1 MGITYMSK
9 IEIKPIRIMSTP
21 VDSGGC
27 GWYRIRQPF
36 EMIQRFTN
44 SDTHVIDQQKDDM
57 VEVSKAM
64 QMANILVT
72 RPGGEI
78 GIKQI
83 LSMPEYIGKSWALD
97 IDDNTELI
105 SPYSNHY
112 EEYGTK
118 EVKHN
123 GKDLW
128 KDGVGGFSIEKNKK
142 RLADHIW
149 GLKNANLV
157 TVTTNRLKE
166 YASQYNKNVAV
177 LPNCI
182 NFENWW
188 KLDLMPNQQL
198 RVGWSGGSSHYEDL
212 YSIREPL
219 NKLMREFQFKFVYFG
234 HGFPGIIDE
243 DNKHLL
249 ESHSWVPF
257 EGHSFR
263 SMCMALDIAIIP
275 LDDLKFNQYKSSIK
289 WYEMS
294 AMGVPSVVKNILPYS
309 ENITDSNSMRYR
321 TEKEFYDALKTLLL
335 MPDKRLEIGGNAY
348 SYVLANRD
356 AKVWADK
363 WVNAYR
369 ETVLN

>member
-1 MGITYMSK
+1 MGM
-9 IEIKPIRIMSTP
+9 P
-21 VDSGGC
+21 VDNGGC

-36 EMIQRFTN
+36 EMIQRFTPN
-44 SDTHVIDQQKDDM
+44 DTHIIDQQKDNM

-64 QMANILVT
+64 EMANILVT
-72 RPGGEI
+72 RPGGEV

-83 LSMPEYIGKSWALD
+83 LSMPEYIGKAWALD

-112 EEYGTK
+112 EEYGTE
-118 EVKHN
+118 EVKHE

-128 KDGVGGFSIEKNKK
+128 KDGVAGFSIEKNKK

-157 TVTTNRLKE
+157 TVTTKNLKE

-188 KLDLMPNQQL
+188 KLNLIPNRQL

-212 YSIREPL
+212 YSIKEPL

-249 ESHSWVPF
+249 ESHSWIPF

-275 LDDLKFNQYKSSIK
+275 LSDMKFNQYKSSIK

-309 ENITDSNSMRYR
+309 EDINDSNSMRYR
-321 TEKEFYDALKTLLL
+321 TEKEFHDALKTLLL
-335 MPDKRLEIGGNAY
+335 MPDKRQEIGGNAY